1 MFLLQEEERAQEGSG
16 LEVSILSLGLGA
28 DIIERHFTLNK
39 KFEGPDHLLSSEKE
53 EMKKLVKFAYNRN
66 EILGNGE
73 KIIQPS
79 EYDVVNSQR
88 KSLYAKTNI
97 YKNNLLLM

>member
-1 MFLLQEEERAQEGSG
+1 M
-16 LEVSILSLGLGA
+16 
-28 DIIERHFTLNK
+28 
-39 KFEGPDHLLSSEKE
+39 LSSEKE

-97 YKNNLLLM
+97 YKNNLFSLKNVCIKGPAGGILPKYLNIILGKKSKIKILKDYPITWDLI